1 MIQWL
6 QKLSGKNN
14 SNNMEKEEL
23 INLRKEMAKH
33 KKKVKYIII
42 LIN

>member
-23 INLRKEMAKH
+23 QNLRKEMARY
-33 KKKVKYIII
+33 KKKVYYTK
-42 LIN
+42 N

>member
-23 INLRKEMAKH
+23 QNLRKEMARY
-33 KKKVKYIII
+33 KKKV
-42 LIN
+42 

>member
-14 SNNMEKEEL
+14 SNSMEKEEL
-23 INLRKEMAKH
+23 INLRKEMARY
-33 KKKVKYIII
+33 KKKVLLFI
-42 LIN
+42 LLK